1 MQGDVERHRR
11 ESDDAEI
18 AAAVERIRARAAEV
32 KILELDWQV
41 LKVDRNAGRPRDFV
55 TSGGSFRKKP
65 GLGTTMV
72 RRPSLRS
79 AVRAARLLPV
89 LLAEQV
95 RHHLDAGIAGVVQA
109 RQPKGPLD
117 RLQQREAGVVGSAL
131 HAVGVVVVG
140 IDGEHDPVLVL

>member
-1 MQGDVERHRR
+1 VGRIAVTRGLKLEDEAIPMSEEQESRMQGDVERHRR

-65 GLGTTMV
+65 GLWTASRSPRCV
-72 RRPSLRS
+72 RR
-79 AVRAARLLPV
+79 
-89 LLAEQV
+89 
-95 RHHLDAGIAGVVQA
+95 
-109 RQPKGPLD
+109 
-117 RLQQREAGVVGSAL
+117 
-131 HAVGVVVVG
+131 
-140 IDGEHDPVLVL
+140 